1 MYRRPRLHATAIN
14 RYYHGDMV
22 GYTLPNLKKRQL
34 CGAHEQHQI
43 AMDAR
48 LAKFLDIGIA
58 L

>member
-1 MYRRPRLHATAIN
+1 
-14 RYYHGDMV
+14 MV